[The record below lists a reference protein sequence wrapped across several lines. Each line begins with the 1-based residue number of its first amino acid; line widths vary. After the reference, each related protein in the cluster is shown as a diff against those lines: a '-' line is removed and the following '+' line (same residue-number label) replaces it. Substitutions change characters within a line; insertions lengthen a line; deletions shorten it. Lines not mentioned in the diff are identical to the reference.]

1 VTGQQDRD
9 LDRAAVDQ
17 AAAAAVQQVAAS
29 YMVELAGR
37 PLNVHQRELLRR
49 AEALARHWQREARKE
64 GRP

>member
-17 AAAAAVQQVAAS
+17 AAAAVQQVAAS